1 MKDKWIDLFIMEVLP
16 KIKEKINPSRVIIFG
31 SRVSGF
37 ATEDS
42 DIDVIVVS
50 DLFKNVSFLERMP
63 MLLKLGGFEKH
74 IDFLCYTEEEFEH
87 LRKNSVIVR
96 DALTKGLDLCQVPS
110 KEGRFP
116 PKGRGENE
124 KLGGD

>member
-31 SRVSGF
+31 SRVCGF

-50 DLFKNVSFLERMP
+50 DFLKTLVSLREC
-63 MLLKLGGFEKH
+63 
-74 IDFLCYTEEEFEH
+74 LCF
-87 LRKNSVIVR
+87 
-96 DALTKGLDLCQVPS
+96 
-110 KEGRFP
+110 
-116 PKGRGENE
+116 
-124 KLGGD
+124 